1 MHNADLVQERYL
13 AMVLSAEVEKARANR
28 FRFLKL
34 FYERTGGDEYKWFN
48 MFEVG
53 QDLGFEKDETSR
65 VTQYLV
71 GENLVIHRAVGG
83 LIGITHWGIR
93 EMESALSNPN
103 QPTKYFPPAVNII
116 EVHGDIVGSQ
126 IQQATQTS
134 AQQIISPDVQRALT
148 EFLSK
153 LEADLAEVT
162 RTLDKAKLVDLT
174 ADLDTVKAQLKASEP
189 KRSIV
194 KEALSSIRSIL
205 EGAGATLLAAEAI
218 RLLSM
223 L

>member
-1 MHNADLVQERYL
+1 VQERYL
-13 AMVLSAEVEKARANR
+13 AIVLSAEVEKARANR
-28 FRFLKL
+28 FRFLRL
-34 FYERTGGDEYKWFN
+34 LYEKTGGDEYKWFN
-48 MFEVG
+48 MFDIG

-134 AQQIISPDVQRALT
+134 AQQIISPDVQHALT

-153 LEADLAEVT
+153 LEADLAELS
-162 RTLDKAKLVDLT
+162 LDKRKLDDLT